1 MSWAVP
7 AVPDDNALRAW
18 VIAQVARALEE
29 AGHAAH
35 REAGPPA
42 QGARAVEDAAAVAS
56 GYAQPRHVLIGKSL
70 GSLAAPVAADLGLPA
85 VWLTP
90 LLKDEPTVRA
100 MRSAQCPCLLVG
112 GTADEAWDG
121 AVARSITPHVMEV
134 CGADHGMFV
143 PGPLAASA
151 EVLGKVATA
160 VEIFLDE
167 VAWVLD

>member
-1 MSWAVP
+1 M
-7 AVPDDNALRAW
+7 
-18 VIAQVARALEE
+18 
-29 AGHAAH
+29 
-35 REAGPPA
+35 
-42 QGARAVEDAAAVAS
+42 AS
-56 GYAQPRHVLIGKSL
+56 GYARPRAVLIGKSL

-100 MRSAQCPCLLVG
+100 MRRAQRPYLLVG

-167 VAWVLD
+167 VAWVPD